1 MVSWLDI
8 SNFSGLTEQEAAER
22 LREEGYN
29 EIPSTRRRSIVAIAF
44 ELVRQPMFLL
54 LVGGGIIYLLL
65 GDMREALMLLGFF
78 FLALWW

>member
-29 EIPSTRRRSIVAIAF
+29 EIP
-44 ELVRQPMFLL
+44 
-54 LVGGGIIYLLL
+54 
-65 GDMREALMLLGFF
+65 
-78 FLALWW
+78 